1 MDYST
6 SLFGQRRFQFRG
18 ANIFVF
24 VFPFSIEIP
33 VLNANSVGRDQTPQ
47 IAASDLDLHYL
58 PVPLSWDSRHKLVK
72 CMVK

>member
-24 VFPFSIEIP
+24 EFPFSIGIP

-47 IAASDLDLHYL
+47 IARLI
-58 PVPLSWDSRHKLVK
+58 
-72 CMVK
+72 